1 MYLDFVLFLRCDC
14 SHVAL
19 FICLLPVS
27 IFVAPKYPVR
37 GIAICLD
44 EGTCGVGMASRGEE
58 GARLRDEYLR
68 RMENFVFFFFLSL
81 SLSLSVFRVSSRPVL
96 RTPRTYARFLLRIP
110 LLRASRPAPE
120 IPRYLRCI
128 KSVNTLMRDG
138 RN

>member
-44 EGTCGVGMASRGEE
+44 EGTGGCGMASRGRRGD

-68 RMENFVFFFFLSL
+68 RMENFVFFFLS
-81 SLSLSVFRVSSRPVL
+81 SCSPVFRVSSRCPVL
-96 RTPRTYARFLLRIP
+96 RTPRTYGRFLLRVQSYYVRLVP
-110 LLRASRPAPE
+110 LLRF
-120 IPRYLRCI
+120 
-128 KSVNTLMRDG
+128 SVICVAYKALIR
-138 RN
+138 